1 MKLSKSL
8 NKSMISKANYD
19 DLKEY
24 WDYQRL
30 LEYNREKVWVDAE
43 NFSDEE
49 DSAESIF
56 EILWNKIE
64 SKDFETPPKKWV
76 PKNADLRIEDEIYVE
91 LDIKGFNTSQ
101 I

>member
-1 MKLSKSL
+1 
-8 NKSMISKANYD
+8 MISKANYD

-56 EILWNKIE
+56 EILWNKIIPI
-64 SKDFETPPKKWV
+64 KA
-76 PKNADLRIEDEIYVE
+76 NE
-91 LDIKGFNTSQ
+91 LKIINNGFLL
-101 I
+101 